1 MHLPTN
7 SSRYFFYGLLSLVL
21 VASFFIIS
29 PFIGSIILAF
39 LTAAMSQPVY
49 QYFLRIFKQNETIS
63 SLLSMVLVVLI
74 VLLPLL
80 ILVQMTIMQL
90 LQFSSDIRTYTN
102 EHEVNLETGVS
113 YLNDVIETIPY
124 FDEEITVEQAQ
135 ITIEQSVSSG
145 ARFIADRV
153 VRTGAGSLDIV
164 TQLFVYLFL
173 LFFFLPL
180 QKKIPEMIAKLSP
193 LDDELDFLFFRK
205 ATAMAQSMLLGT
217 LVISIIQALLG
228 GLVLYLAGAPYV
240 IFWVVLMT
248 FLGVIPVVGSSTV
261 LIPAG
266 LLFAASGQLVTGV
279 SILLISILVISS
291 VDNILRPYLVS
302 KEAELHPAFV
312 LIGVLGGIK
321 MFGLLGVIYGPVIM
335 ILLVT
340 MLIVFQELKHI
351 KNLLEE

>member
-1 MHLPTN
+1 VHLPTN
-7 SSRYFFYGLLSLVL
+7 SSRYFFYGLLSLVFI
-21 VASFFIIS
+21 ASFFIIS

-49 QYFLRIFKQNETIS
+49 RFFMRIFRQNETIA

-74 VLLPLL
+74 VVLP
-80 ILVQMTIMQL
+80 ILVMVQMTITQL
-90 LQFSSDIRTYTN
+90 LQFSSDIRSYTS

-113 YLNDVIETIPY
+113 YINDIIATVPY
-124 FDEEITVEQAQ
+124 YDQEITVEQAQ
-135 ITIEQSVSSG
+135 ITIEQSVSSS

-153 VRTGAGSLDIV
+153 VRTGAGTLDVV

-180 QKKIPEMIAKLSP
+180 QKKIPEMIAKVSP

-205 ATAMAQSMLLGT
+205 ANAMAQSMVLGT
-217 LVISIIQALLG
+217 LVISIIQAVLG
-228 GLVLYLAGAPYV
+228 GIVLYFAGAPYV

-248 FLGVIPVVGSSTV
+248 FLGIIPVVGSSTV

-266 LLFAASGQLVTGV
+266 LLFAASGQLVTGIA
-279 SILLISILVISS
+279 ILLISVLVISS
-291 VDNILRPYLVS
+291 VDNFLRPYLVS

-321 MFGLLGVIYGPVIM
+321 AFGLLGVIYGPVIM

-340 MLIVFQELKHI
+340 MLIVFQELKQI
-351 KNLLEE
+351 KST